1 MDPSSRE
8 GAAALV
14 QHVDDRFG
22 RLDLLVNCLKSGG
35 YSSFEAT
42 TNESFEAA
50 VRADLGSV
58 YFSIQSALR
67 LMTARPKPRIVNVV
81 SETSYECPLA
91 ASLREAIKELTRSLA
106 KQLPRHYRLN
116 GVEIGFETQPTD
128 RGFDP
133 ELIREATGVSP
144 DDAARAVL
152 YLLSPEAKAVN
163 GQIIK
168 VN

>member
-1 MDPSSRE
+1 MSVQSIHAFAEKVALINDASSPVGRAIALQLALQGSYVIVGYSEPSLELERMMEELSSFGTLAAAVEMDPSSRE

-22 RLDLLVNCLKSGG
+22 RLDLLVNCLKSES

-91 ASLREAIKELTRSLA
+91 ASLREAIKE
-106 KQLPRHYRLN
+106 
-116 GVEIGFETQPTD
+116 
-128 RGFDP
+128 
-133 ELIREATGVSP
+133 
-144 DDAARAVL
+144 
-152 YLLSPEAKAVN
+152 
-163 GQIIK
+163 
-168 VN
+168 